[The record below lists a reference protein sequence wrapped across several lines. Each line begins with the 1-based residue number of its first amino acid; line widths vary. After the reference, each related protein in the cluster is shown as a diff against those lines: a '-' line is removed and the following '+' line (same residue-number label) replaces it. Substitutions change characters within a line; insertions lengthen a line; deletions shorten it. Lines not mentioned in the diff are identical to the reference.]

1 MKKWMKKL
9 FRRRPLI
16 NDYKPNEEWPHTALP
31 CYNESAKLF
40 YMKYLIVDRLIDVNG
55 LKLIL
60 VYKTSHR
67 LQENKILER
76 MWTQLESGIAIQL

>member
-1 MKKWMKKL
+1 
-9 FRRRPLI
+9 
-16 NDYKPNEEWPHTALP
+16 
-31 CYNESAKLF
+31 
-40 YMKYLIVDRLIDVNG
+40 MKYLIVDRLIDVNC

-67 LQENKILER
+67 LQENKVLER